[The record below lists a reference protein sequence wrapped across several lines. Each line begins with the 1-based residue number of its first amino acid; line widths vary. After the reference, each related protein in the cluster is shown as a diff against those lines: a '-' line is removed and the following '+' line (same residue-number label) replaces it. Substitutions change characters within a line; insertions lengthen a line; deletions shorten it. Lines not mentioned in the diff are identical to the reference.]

1 MPTSYL
7 GMSGSKEGV
16 GVLFGGG
23 AVFWAWGEEMRVQ
36 QVGGQEAEWGQVAD
50 VWSHQSGE
58 QRAEWGQALGEGAQP
73 PYVTGHEWL
82 H

>member
-1 MPTSYL
+1 
-7 GMSGSKEGV
+7 
-16 GVLFGGG
+16 
-23 AVFWAWGEEMRVQ
+23 VFWAWGEELRVH
-36 QVGGQEAEWGQVAD
+36 QVGEQGAEWGQVVG

-58 QRAEWGQALGEGAQP
+58 QEAEWGQVVGVWSHQSGEQEAEWGQALGEGAQP